1 MKLADN
7 TDKKQFEFEVEGR
20 TARIEYILMGKKIL
34 LTHTEVPE
42 ELEGKG
48 IGGKIVKLALEN
60 IESRGLKL
68 IPLCPFIASYI
79 KRHREWNRVLDE
91 QVNSE

>member
-1 MKLADN
+1 MELTDN
-7 TDKKQFEFEVEGR
+7 TEKKQFEFVVDGH
-20 TARIEYILMGKKIL
+20 TARIEYILSSKKII
-34 LTHTEVPE
+34 LTHTEVPK

-68 IPLCPFIASYI
+68 IPLCSFVAAYV
-79 KRHREWNRVLDE
+79 KRHPEWSRVLDE
-91 QVNSE
+91 EVNLK